1 MIKPLRNNSY
11 HNQAGRWDIEVD
23 FEDDPRGEDK
33 GCDLLYYKIH
43 GPKKELF
50 TYLVKFT
57 GKQLIPV
64 GPDPG
69 DQDQEDLMRVQALYL
84 VRALIKKGKHADM
97 VATHKGAQKWK
108 FSRPRQPLIH
118 HSEGVEPEPAP
129 PAKAPAPS

>member
-23 FEDDPRGEDK
+23 FEDDPKGQDA
-33 GCDLLYYKIH
+33 GCDLLYYKIN

-57 GKQLIPV
+57 GQQLTV
-64 GPDPG
+64 EGPDPG
-69 DQDQEDLMRVQALYL
+69 DQDQDDLKRVTALHL
-84 VRALIKKGKHADM
+84 ARDLIKAGKHIDL
-97 VATHKGAQKWK
+97 VATHKGGKKWK
-108 FSRPRQPLIH
+108 FSKPPTPLIH

-129 PAKAPAPS
+129 AAEAPSPP